1 MGRWTNCC
9 FAAEVG
15 PDRHEKEIHMFD
27 SKNIS
32 HEFDLSASS
41 GIELMSRTQYFAAQ
55 QEEEKAIDTFGTLGS
70 AGTLGGCFGCLGTAG
85 CCC

>member
-1 MGRWTNCC
+1 
-9 FAAEVG
+9 
-15 PDRHEKEIHMFD
+15 MFD
-27 SKNIS
+27 SKKIS

-41 GIELMSRTQYFAAQ
+41 DIELMSRTQYFAVLH
-55 QEEEKAIDTFGTLGS
+55 EEEKAIDTFGTLGS